1 MNNFHGLTECDVW
14 EQAKSMDEK
23 KLQKQRERKKVYTP
37 FCRQDEDGIGGTVN
51 TLENTTMHCTWTKK
65 RTHGSMP
72 PLCAYN
78 IVVILQM
85 DFVLLL
91 RSINDWTHESQCGPG
106 PVNHRPRG
114 KKPHLIELLCR

>member
-1 MNNFHGLTECDVW
+1 MNNFHLTECDVW

-23 KLQKQRERKKVYTP
+23 KLQKQRERKRVYTP
-37 FCRQDEDGIGGTVN
+37 FCRQYEDGIGGTVN
-51 TLENTTMHCTWTKK
+51 TTMHSTSTKK

>member
-1 MNNFHGLTECDVW
+1 MKRSYKSKGKEREYTHLSVARMKMGL
-14 EQAKSMDEK
+14 
-23 KLQKQRERKKVYTP
+23 
-37 FCRQDEDGIGGTVN
+37 GGTVN